1 MTSIFVAKLDF
12 GIGNEDLKQA
22 FARFGTVNKATV
34 AMDRETGK
42 SRGFGFVE
50 MANAEEAQAAIQ
62 ALDGSLLN
70 GRPIAV
76 KEAEQRG
83 DSRPSRD
90 NSTRNQQRPD
100 RDHAPRPDRNAASTG
115 EYRPKAD
122 SSTASL
128 PLPKVAVAGGPTK
141 LSSPTFG
148 SSEGRSRFFLG
159 LLDALD
165 AEWFLPDRRPP
176 GLEVTLGTSAA
187 LACCLGTTAAA
198 GTIAAAA
205 GTTAAA
211 PACCCRTA
219 PSLAIGC
226 VGKQNA

>member
-50 MANAEEAQAAIQ
+50 MANPEEAQAAIQ

-122 SSTASL
+122 SSTASFI
-128 PLPKVAVAGGPTK
+128 PAVDIPKIEPKRKKDDKKSKSWDDDKGAKKPKMNAYK
-141 LSSPTFG
+141 KSNKQ
-148 SSEGRSRFFLG
+148 SRFFDDDDEDDFDLHSIHAYDEDDES
-159 LLDALD
+159 LDFD
-165 AEWFLPDRRPP
+165 ADEED
-176 GLEVTLGTSAA
+176 ED
-187 LACCLGTTAAA
+187 
-198 GTIAAAA
+198 
-205 GTTAAA
+205 
-211 PACCCRTA
+211 
-219 PSLAIGC
+219 
-226 VGKQNA
+226 